1 LLGSYGFVTKKLDGG
16 KLVIEFHADAECELL
31 PGDRTRVIDLKP
43 GKPGDSDNW

>member
-1 LLGSYGFVTKKLDGG
+1 
-16 KLVIEFHADAECELL
+16 LVVEFDADAECALL